1 MSGVIRGTVSRDQL
15 RWLGVNPECVVG
27 GSKVKNQ
34 PIDVRYGDHRI
45 VRSSHGGCTI
55 HFGWF
60 SEYQELSRKLA
71 GKLFA
76 DAVAKVIN
84 DTWVQARMVPT
95 K

>member
-27 GSKVKNQ
+27 GPKVKDQ

-45 VRSSHGGCTI
+45 VRSSFGGCTI

-60 SEYQELSRKLA
+60 TEQQERSRKLA
-71 GKLFA
+71 GKLFG
-76 DAVAKVIN
+76 DAVAKAIN
-84 DTWVQARMVPT
+84 EVRTQAL
-95 K
+95 KDSQ